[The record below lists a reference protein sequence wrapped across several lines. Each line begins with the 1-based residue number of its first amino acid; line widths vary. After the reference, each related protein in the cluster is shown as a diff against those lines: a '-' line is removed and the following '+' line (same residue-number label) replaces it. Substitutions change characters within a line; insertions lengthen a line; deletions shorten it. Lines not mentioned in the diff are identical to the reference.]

1 MVGPNTEARLN
12 RLEVGMHEIETALQA
27 LGSQLAL
34 LTAASASGGNGGSD
48 EEATTMRDTVWSC
61 TSCAA
66 RLGIYDDKGDE
77 LRVRYKDF
85 ICYVR
90 PGAGGTV
97 EVPCRRCGQRNR
109 LEDSRRP

>member
-1 MVGPNTEARLN
+1 MVANTEARLQ
-12 RLEVGMHEIETALQA
+12 RLEVGLHELEQAIQA
-27 LGSQLAL
+27 LGGQMSLLA
-34 LTAASASGGNGGSD
+34 TASNSGGNED
-48 EEATTMRDTVWSC
+48 EATTMKDTVWSC
-61 TSCAA
+61 VSCAA
-66 RLGIYDDKGDE
+66 RLGIYDERGDE

-109 LEDSRRP
+109 LEDSRRS

>member
-1 MVGPNTEARLN
+1 MSANTEARLH
-12 RLEVGMHEIETALQA
+12 RLEVGLHELEASLQA
-27 LGSQLAL
+27 LGGQMAL
-34 LTAASASGGNGGSD
+34 LAAASTGSGGNDD
-48 EEATTMRDTVWSC
+48 EAATMKDTVWSC
-61 TSCAA
+61 VSCAA
-66 RLGIYDDKGDE
+66 RLGIYDERGDE

>member
-1 MVGPNTEARLN
+1 MSANAEARLH
-12 RLEVGMHEIETALQA
+12 RVEVGLHELDAAVQA
-27 LGSQLAL
+27 LGGQLAL
-34 LTAASASGGNGGSD
+34 LAAAGAGGSSNSE
-48 EEATTMRDTVWSC
+48 EEAATMRDTVWSC

-66 RLGIYDDKGDE
+66 RLGIYDEKGDE

>member
-1 MVGPNTEARLN
+1 MSANTEARLH
-12 RLEVGMHEIETALQA
+12 RLEVGLHELEQAMQA
-27 LGSQLAL
+27 LGGQMAL
-34 LTAASASGGNGGSD
+34 LAAASNGGNGNED
-48 EEATTMRDTVWSC
+48 EAATMKDTVWSC
-61 TSCAA
+61 VSCAA
-66 RLGIYDDKGDE
+66 RLGIYDERGDE

>member
-1 MVGPNTEARLN
+1 MSANTEARLH
-12 RLEVGMHEIETALQA
+12 RLEVGLHELEQAMQA
-27 LGSQLAL
+27 LGGQMAL
-34 LTAASASGGNGGSD
+34 LAAAGNGGNGNED
-48 EEATTMRDTVWSC
+48 EAATMKDTVWSC
-61 TSCAA
+61 VSCAA
-66 RLGIYDDKGDE
+66 RLGIYDERGDE

>member
-1 MVGPNTEARLN
+1 MALQTVEARLQ
-12 RLEVGMHEIETALQA
+12 RLEVALHELDTALQA
-27 LGSQLAL
+27 LTGQLAVV
-34 LTAASASGGNGGSD
+34 AAAGAGSGGD
-48 EEATTMRDTVWSC
+48 DDATTTMRDTVWSC

-66 RLGIYDDKGDE
+66 RLGIYDERADE

>member
-1 MVGPNTEARLN
+1 MVSPNAEARLH
-12 RLEVGMHEIETALQA
+12 RVEVGLHELEAAVQA
-27 LGSQLAL
+27 LGSQLAVI
-34 LTAASASGGNGGSD
+34 AAAGTGGSNGSED
-48 EEATTMRDTVWSC
+48 EATTMRDTVWSC
-61 TSCAA
+61 ISCAA
-66 RLGIYDDKGDE
+66 RLGIYDEKGDE